1 MTERP
6 LIEGKV
12 AEILNS
18 RELVLNRG
26 EDDGVREGMIFEI
39 LAPQAQN
46 IRDPVTD
53 EVLGSVERPKV
64 VVKIVLVEPRLAVAR
79 TFKARKR
86 NVGGSDYSKA
96 WMRLLEPPRYVTEY
110 DTLKTSQKT
119 WEDLSEEESFVKRG
133 DPARQTHKYD
143 EEISSDKA

>member
-1 MTERP
+1 MSD
-6 LIEGKV
+6 LIEGRV
-12 AEILNS
+12 AQILNS

-26 EDDGVREGMIFEI
+26 DEDGVMAGMVFEI
-39 LAPQAQN
+39 LAPQGED

-64 VVKIVLVEPRLAVAR
+64 VVRIVQVEPKLAVAR
-79 TFKARKR
+79 TFRSRRR
-86 NVGGSDYSKA
+86 NVGGTDATKS
-96 WMRLLEPPRYVTEY
+96 WMRLFEPPKYVTEY
-110 DTLKTSQKT
+110 DTLKTSERT

-143 EEISSDKA
+143 DELDN

>member
-1 MTERP
+1 MSD

-12 AEILNS
+12 AQILNS
-18 RELVLNRG
+18 RELVLNKG
-26 EDDGVREGMIFEI
+26 DEHGVRAGMVFEI
-39 LAPQAQN
+39 LAPQGED

-64 VVKIVLVEPRLAVAR
+64 VVRIVQVEPKLAVAR
-79 TFKARKR
+79 TFRSRRR
-86 NVGGSDYSKA
+86 NVGGSDASRS
-96 WMRLLEPPRYVTEY
+96 WMRLFEPPKYVTEY
-110 DTLKTSQKT
+110 DTLKTSERT

-143 EEISSDKA
+143 DELDN